1 MKYLLFIFLPIYVF
15 SQSAYDIM
23 KMVDDRPSPRS
34 LINRAKMTLENSK
47 GRSREYSMISQSI
60 DQNSKQMIW
69 FLEPKDDRGIAFLKI
84 ENDGKEDEMRMWL
97 PAFKKI
103 RRISARK
110 KGDSFMGSDLSYED
124 LSSRELDDSYYKRL
138 DDEMLFEEDCFVIET
153 IPKEET
159 NSFYSKHISWID
171 KHKLILL
178 SEHSFNKK
186 GLLEKKK
193 EFKYIK
199 FQDYHLVKRVLVDN
213 IIEQHKT
220 EILFSDVKIDKGVE
234 NDSFH
239 EKNLKRLPMY

>member
-1 MKYLLFIFLPIYVF
+1 MF
-15 SQSAYDIM
+15 
-23 KMVDDRPSPRS
+23 
-34 LINRAKMTLENSK
+34 
-47 GRSREYSMISQSI
+47 
-60 DQNSKQMIW
+60 
-69 FLEPKDDRGIAFLKI
+69 
-84 ENDGKEDEMRMWL
+84 
-97 PAFKKI
+97 
-103 RRISARK
+103 
-110 KGDSFMGSDLSYED
+110 
-124 LSSRELDDSYYKRL
+124 
-138 DDEMLFEEDCFVIET
+138 CIET